1 MSNITEITEGSRLL
15 STKVSYFGMVNEMS
29 RSVDKQHAVINYNPA
44 TDEHLVKDLG
54 SLNGTFV
61 NDLRIPDQI
70 YITLKLSD
78 VIRFGYDSHVY
89 VLEKSQHKVPEEAL
103 KHEKYTS
110 QLQMGLRASE
120 GKRAE
125 HLDDR
130 SKLEKTD
137 RKSLSQETP
146 TSRPTPL
153 YGQPSWWGEED
164 AASKR
169 QHSEGHRS
177 EEGHPEIPKE
187 GSALDSEVNGSLLE
201 YRDAQGKSSFSYH
214 REPSYF
220 EIPTKE
226 FQLHPKSPGAEL
238 HEIPTKDTDTPHAP
252 SIPTTSPTPPVVQ
265 SHASFTI
272 EFDDCTPGKI
282 KIKDH
287 VTKFSSRQR
296 KQQQVSGKTL
306 ATTPTEEMSAECKVA
321 DWLVHSDV
329 RMMRRRPT
337 CEDVYSVK
345 SDQAVNIKS
354 LKGHQHDDGTQSDS
368 EDPVLGKGKQ
378 SKSHHRIQS
387 QHSIQSEL
395 SQSELS
401 EPSQQTV
408 RSYQLVPSQQTV
420 QSHHSIQSDQSV
432 PSQQTVLSV
441 QPHQT
446 VQSVPSQML
455 LQPQFS
461 PPKQTPV
468 SPVVPERPLSE
479 SPPEVR
485 SPTMGPSKPDPQEPL
500 SQQAFI
506 IEFFDNPRKKRSQSF
521 TANPAH
527 ADSYSTLKAK
537 LERRKGGERPNSMHG
552 HIPPTQQVTVPLKG
566 QGQGHGG
573 SLRSSSL
580 KREKTEE
587 PLSGVSASSSSGSGP
602 SSRASSGITIK
613 LFGSVGK
620 KSKLAQEFA
629 AEILMK
635 DAAHRALSPTRDKT
649 SPPMSAPPVMMMSP
663 SRTRIPSPLDP
674 PSSLSYPSTPLQTTA
689 PRSYS
694 PTPAPHSPAL
704 ALSQPPSRSPV
715 QTASPV
721 RSAVPSTTPPMP
733 LDLGVCG
740 VDPKASRVVRNEE
753 EDSLSDAGTYTIETE
768 SQDKEVEEARNM
780 IDQVFGVLDSP
791 EYSGAGVYRPII
803 NDGKDEPAMLR
814 PSDASTVDQ
823 MKAVSMH
830 GFNPA
835 ALSGAPSGPFQ
846 FPTRFQVPSSNT
858 AAQEEGPKWVSRWA
872 SLADSCAEPGCTPPQ
887 GEFAEGDL
895 RLSRLMP
902 SHSVD
907 NSESEGSQS
916 CRIRRLLPQVPP
928 GDGDKPESPTPSILI
943 RHEPPYPGPETPLE
957 RSSGTPRHQDSTQRL
972 CIQDDV
978 DPDSLSD
985 ASRSDDGSVL
995 ERTRKSQGR
1004 TSGATSP
1011 GDAGPQY
1018 RGQDKLSPTQPT
1030 KSTSF
1035 YIGSEE
1041 CSLGKPDLARSPF
1054 LSQGP
1059 DRGRDTP
1066 AKTFP
1071 TTVLIRHLS
1080 SHEPRRLGIK
1090 PNNSAPN
1097 LHSQQDKESKD
1108 PSKDS
1113 LGTSSFVRQESFT
1126 KEQPS
1131 DNIQIK
1137 RLPHISSHPT
1147 LRDMEQRRETAKDP
1161 QPFLREAADASLSSL
1176 EAKLPSSGSGHSS
1189 KRGGSSSH
1197 MDDSLSGESD
1207 VDTASTVSLVS
1218 NKNTH
1223 ITTGPKKRTA
1233 ARSSSSPSVQ
1243 EKGHRQPTARE
1254 RLSEKRRSHVAASDN
1269 SSSKAEQAK
1278 RFQMRRS
1285 TGNCGSLELSEDQQ
1299 SSGQHWPDTASDH
1312 ETGSRP
1318 ASRNKKLIAP
1328 LQKEDNGK
1336 TPKSAAQQA
1345 LIRSNSLSAPR
1356 PTRASMLRRARLGE
1370 TSDNDG
1376 TETDRGS
1383 QNSDHIIAPSKVS
1396 ADGKKLLSR
1405 LDILAMPRKRA
1416 GSFTTPSD
1424 NESSITTPST
1434 RPGFSNRIAESTGP
1448 VRKTSVGEAGAKQ
1461 GVTRGS
1467 VAPGKQPLTRTR
1479 SSGTK
1484 YSSTTS
1490 SRQRQKGS
1498 DYTSTSEEE
1507 YEASSGTP
1515 KHKRSSHMSA
1525 ATQTPR
1531 AQKEKAAAEVARSKS
1546 GSLELEEDEVQN
1558 EDDHYQNW
1566 TTHSAEIAK
1575 LSQDLAKD
1583 LAILAR
1589 EIHDVAGDGDSQ
1601 SSSGMGT
1608 NPSPSSA
1615 PNTPGPASTI
1625 PISSREER
1633 PCTSLRGVLPS
1644 QLVQHIP
1651 EASLNYQK
1659 VLLSPG
1665 STAVMDLDPNMNDQ
1679 DPSSKPRWNR
1689 EEVILDNLMLNPV
1702 SQLSQAI
1709 RENTEQLAE
1718 KMKVLFH
1725 NKTEA
1730 WEEIEAKINAE
1741 NEVPILKTSNK
1752 EISSILNEL
1761 RRVQKQLEMIN
1772 SIVEPGGAG
1781 SGNPKVAAVATAAS
1795 GGQATRSPSRQKKS
1809 PSKPT
1814 GPGDRQRGAGP
1825 STSPTTSKPNAN
1837 ESTKRTTRGPKGA
1850 NFMA

>member
-1 MSNITEITEGSRLL
+1 MSVTSWFLVSSSGTRHRLPR
-15 STKVSYFGMVNEMS
+15 EMIFVGREDCELMLQS

-70 YITLKLSD
+70 YMTLKLSD

-125 HLDDR
+125 HLDDK

-252 SIPTTSPTPPVVQ
+252 PTPTSPTPPVVQ

-306 ATTPTEEMSAECKVA
+306 ATTPTEVMSAECKVA

-354 LKGHQHDDGTQSDS
+354 LKGHHHDDGTQSDS
-368 EDPVLGKGKQ
+368 EDPVLGKGKRR
-378 SKSHHRIQS
+378 KSHHRIQS

-408 RSYQLVPSQQTV
+408 RSYQLVQSQQTV

-446 VQSVPSQML
+446 VQSDPSQML
-455 LQPQFS
+455 LQPHFS
-461 PPKQTPV
+461 PPKLTPV

-479 SPPEVR
+479 SPPEVG
-485 SPTMGPSKPDPQEPL
+485 SPTMGRSKPNPQEPL

-552 HIPPTQQVTVPLKG
+552 HMPPTQQVTVPLKG
-566 QGQGHGG
+566 HGG
-573 SLRSSSL
+573 PLRSSSL

-587 PLSGVSASSSSGSGP
+587 PLSGGSASSSSGSGP
-602 SSRASSGITIK
+602 SSRTSSGITIK
-613 LFGSVGK
+613 PFGSVGK

-629 AEILMK
+629 AEFLMK

-674 PSSLSYPSTPLQTTA
+674 PSSVSYPSTPLQTTA

-721 RSAVPSTTPPMP
+721 RSAVPSTTPLMP
-733 LDLGVCG
+733 LGLG
-740 VDPKASRVVRNEE
+740 VVRNEE

-846 FPTRFQVPSSNT
+846 FPPLFQVPSSNT

-872 SLADSCAEPGCTPPQ
+872 SLADSCAEPGSTPPQ

-907 NSESEGSQS
+907 NSESEASQS

-928 GDGDKPESPTPSILI
+928 GDKDKPESPTPSILI

-972 CIQDDV
+972 CVQDDV

-995 ERTRKSQGR
+995 ERTRKSQER

-1011 GDAGPQY
+1011 GDTGPHY
-1018 RGQDKLSPTQPT
+1018 RGQDKLSPSQPT

-1041 CSLGKPDLARSPF
+1041 CSLVKPDLARSPF

-1059 DRGRDTP
+1059 ERGRDIP
-1066 AKTFP
+1066 AKTSP

-1090 PNNSAPN
+1090 PNSSAPN

-1131 DNIQIK
+1131 DDIQIK

-1161 QPFLREAADASLSSL
+1161 QPFLRDAADASLSSL
-1176 EAKLPSSGSGHSS
+1176 EVKLPSSGSGHSS

-1218 NKNTH
+1218 NKNTPV
-1223 ITTGPKKRTA
+1223 TTGPKKRTA

-1254 RLSEKRRSHVAASDN
+1254 RLSEKRRSHAAAGDN

-1285 TGNCGSLELSEDQQ
+1285 TGNCGSLDLSEDQQ

-1312 ETGSRP
+1312 ETSSRP

-1336 TPKSAAQQA
+1336 TAKSAAQQA

-1356 PTRASMLRRARLGE
+1356 PTRASMLRRARLEE

-1383 QNSDHIIAPSKVS
+1383 QNSDHIGAPSKVS

-1434 RPGFSNRIAESTGP
+1434 RPGFSNRSAESTGP

-1467 VAPGKQPLTRTR
+1467 GAPGKQPFTR

-1625 PISSREER
+1625 PISS
-1633 PCTSLRGVLPS
+1633 
-1644 QLVQHIP
+1644 
-1651 EASLNYQK
+1651 
-1659 VLLSPG
+1659 
-1665 STAVMDLDPNMNDQ
+1665 
-1679 DPSSKPRWNR
+1679 R

-1850 NFMA
+1850 NLMA

>member
-1 MSNITEITEGSRLL
+1 MSVTSWFLVSSLGTRHRLPR
-15 STKVSYFGMVNEMS
+15 EMIFVGREDCELMLQS
-29 RSVDKQHAVINYNPA
+29 RSVDKQHAVINYNPV

-61 NDLRIPDQI
+61 NDLRIPDQT

-89 VLEKSQHKVPEEAL
+89 VLERSQHKVPEEAL

-110 QLQMGLRASE
+110 QLQMGLKASE
-120 GKRAE
+120 GKRPE
-125 HLDDR
+125 HVGEKT
-130 SKLEKTD
+130 KLEKAD
-137 RKSLSQETP
+137 RKSLSQEVP

-164 AASKR
+164 AASKADGHR
-169 QHSEGHRS
+169 PEDGHSE
-177 EEGHPEIPKE
+177 IQKE
-187 GSALDSEVNGSLLE
+187 TSALDPEVNGSLLE
-201 YRDAQGKSSFSYH
+201 YRDHQGKSIFPYH

-238 HEIPTKDTDTPHAP
+238 HEIPTKDTDTPPAHAP
-252 SIPTTSPTPPVVQ
+252 PGPPSHTPPVVQ

-296 KQQQVSGKTL
+296 KQQQASGKPL
-306 ATTPTEEMSAECKVA
+306 ASTPTEVMSAECKVV

-329 RMMRRRPT
+329 SMMRRRPT

-354 LKGHQHDDGTQSDS
+354 LKGHHHDDGTQSDS
-368 EDPVLGKGKQ
+368 EDPVLGKGKRTM
-378 SKSHHRIQS
+378 SHHRVQS
-387 QHSIQSEL
+387 QQSVQSEH

-408 RSYQLVPSQQTV
+408 LSYKLVQSEQPHQAVPSQQTV
-420 QSHHSIQSDQSV
+420 QAVPSEQSV
-432 PSQQTVLSV
+432 PSQR
-441 QPHQT
+441 
-446 VQSVPSQML
+446 L
-455 LQPQFS
+455 LQTQFS
-461 PPKQTPV
+461 PPKLSPV
-468 SPVVPERPLSE
+468 SPVAPERPLSE
-479 SPPEVR
+479 SPPEAR
-485 SPTMGPSKPDPQEPL
+485 SPPTGLSKPGPQEPL
-500 SQQAFI
+500 CQQAFI
-506 IEFFDNPRKKRSQSF
+506 IEFFDDNPRKKRSQSF

-527 ADSYSTLKAK
+527 ADSYSALKAK
-537 LERRKGGERPNSMHG
+537 LERRKGGERPSSMHG
-552 HIPPTQQVTVPLKG
+552 HIPPTQQVTLPLKG
-566 QGQGHGG
+566 QSHGG
-573 SLRSSSL
+573 PQRSSSL

-587 PLSGVSASSSSGSGP
+587 PLSGGSASSSSASGSGP

-613 LFGSVGK
+613 PFGSVGK

-629 AEILMK
+629 AELLIK
-635 DAAHRALSPTRDKT
+635 DAGHRASSPSRDKT
-649 SPPMSAPPVMMMSP
+649 SPPPMSAPPVMMVSP

-674 PSSLSYPSTPLQTTA
+674 PSSVSYPSTPMPPPV

-694 PTPAPHSPAL
+694 PTPAPLSPVL
-704 ALSQPPSRSPV
+704 ALSHPPSRSPV
-715 QTASPV
+715 QTGSPV
-721 RSAVPSTTPPMP
+721 HSTVPSQPPLMP
-733 LDLGVCG
+733 PVLGIRG
-740 VDPKASRVVRNEE
+740 VDPKASRVVRNDE

-803 NDGKDEPAMLR
+803 NDGKDELAMLR
-814 PSDASTVDQ
+814 PSDGSTVDQ
-823 MKAVSMH
+823 IAEVSMH
-830 GFNPA
+830 GYKPA
-835 ALSGAPSGPFQ
+835 GLGGGPSGPIQ
-846 FPTRFQVPSSNT
+846 LQSST
-858 AAQEEGPKWVSRWA
+858 IVSLEEGPKWVSRWA
-872 SLADSCAEPGCTPPQ
+872 SLADSYAEPGSTPLQ

-895 RLSRLMP
+895 RLMSRSMP
-902 SHSVD
+902 SHSVE
-907 NSESEGSQS
+907 NSESEGSQG

-928 GDGDKPESPTPSILI
+928 GDREKPESPTPSILI
-943 RHEPPYPGPETPLE
+943 RHEPHYPEPECHLD
-957 RSSGTPRHQDSTQRL
+957 RSGVVPQRQDNAERL
-972 CIQDDV
+972 CVRDDV

-985 ASRSDDGSVL
+985 ASRSDDGPLL
-995 ERTRKSQGR
+995 ERTRRSQGR
-1004 TSGATSP
+1004 SSTTYP
-1011 GDAGPQY
+1011 GDTGPQY
-1018 RGQDKLSPTQPT
+1018 RGQDKLSPTQST

-1035 YIGSEE
+1035 YIGSED
-1041 CSLGKPDLARSPF
+1041 SGIGKLDLAPSSV
-1054 LSQGP
+1054 LSQRSE
-1059 DRGRDTP
+1059 RGRDTP
-1066 AKTFP
+1066 AKTSP
-1071 TTVLIRHLS
+1071 TTVIIRHLS
-1080 SHEPRRLGIK
+1080 SHEPRRPGVK

-1097 LHSQQDKESKD
+1097 LYSQQDKDSKD
-1108 PSKDS
+1108 LNKDA

-1126 KEQPS
+1126 KERPS
-1131 DNIQIK
+1131 DDVQIK

-1147 LRDMEQRRETAKDP
+1147 LRDMEQGRETPQDP
-1161 QPFLREAADASLSSL
+1161 QPFLREAADATLSSL
-1176 EAKLPSSGSGHSS
+1176 EAKFPSSGSGRSS

-1218 NKNTH
+1218 NQNAPV
-1223 ITTGPKKRTA
+1223 TTGPRKSTTVGGPQKE
-1233 ARSSSSPSVQ
+1233 RSSSGSSVQ
-1243 EKGHRQPTARE
+1243 TKGHRQPTARE
-1254 RLSEKRRSHVAASDN
+1254 RLSEKRRSHAATGDGSG
-1269 SSSKAEQAK
+1269 SKAEQSK

-1285 TGNCGSLELSEDQQ
+1285 TGNRGSLDLAE
-1299 SSGQHWPDTASDH
+1299 GQHWPDMASDH
-1312 ETGSRP
+1312 ESGPRTSSR
-1318 ASRNKKLIAP
+1318 SKKHTAP

-1336 TPKSAAQQA
+1336 TPRSAAQQA

-1370 TSDNDG
+1370 TSDNEG
-1376 TETDRGS
+1376 AETDRGS
-1383 QNSDHIIAPSKVS
+1383 QNSDHIGAPSKVS

-1405 LDILAMPRKRA
+1405 LDILAMPRKRT
-1416 GSFTTPSD
+1416 GSFTMPSD
-1424 NESSITTPST
+1424 NESSTTTPST
-1434 RPGFSNRIAESTGP
+1434 RPGFSNRGAESTGP
-1448 VRKTSVGEAGAKQ
+1448 VRKTSVGEAGSKQ
-1461 GVTRGS
+1461 GSTKGAS
-1467 VAPGKQPLTRTR
+1467 APGKQPTTRTR
-1479 SSGTK
+1479 SSSGK
-1484 YSSTTS
+1484 YSSATS
-1490 SRQRQKGS
+1490 YRRKQKGS

-1515 KHKRSSHMSA
+1515 KHKRSSHTSA

-1531 AQKEKAAAEVARSKS
+1531 AQKERPTTAQPKS
-1546 GSLELEEDEVQN
+1546 CSPEAVEDDIQN
-1558 EDDHYQNW
+1558 EADHYQNW

-1615 PNTPGPASTI
+1615 PNTPGPACTV
-1625 PISSREER
+1625 PISSREE
-1633 PCTSLRGVLPS
+1633 
-1644 QLVQHIP
+1644 LVQHIP

-1665 STAVMDLDPNMNDQ
+1665 STAVMDLDPNMNGQ
-1679 DPSSKPRWNR
+1679 DTSFKPRWNR

-1772 SIVEPGGAG
+1772 SIVEPSGAA
-1781 SGNPKVAAVATAAS
+1781 SGNPKVAAVAAAAVS
-1795 GGQATRSPSRQKKS
+1795 GGQGTRSPSRQKKS
-1809 PSKPT
+1809 PSKPSGT
-1814 GPGDRQRGAGP
+1814 GDRQRGAGP
-1825 STSPTTSKPNAN
+1825 STSPTTSKPNSN
-1837 ESTKRTTRGPKGA
+1837 ENTKRTTRGPKGA
-1850 NFMA
+1850 NLMS

>member
-1 MSNITEITEGSRLL
+1 MSVTSWFLVSSSGIRHRLPR
-15 STKVSYFGMVNEMS
+15 EMIFVGREDCELMLQS

-125 HLDDR
+125 HLDDK

-137 RKSLSQETP
+137 RKCLSQETP

-164 AASKR
+164 AASKG
-169 QHSEGHRS
+169 QHSEGHRP

-201 YRDAQGKSSFSYH
+201 YRDAQGKSNFSYH

-226 FQLHPKSPGAEL
+226 FHLHPKSPGAEL
-238 HEIPTKDTDTPHAP
+238 HEIPTKDTDTPHAA
-252 SIPTTSPTPPVVQ
+252 PTPTSPTPPVVQ

-306 ATTPTEEMSAECKVA
+306 ATTPTEVMSAECKVA

-354 LKGHQHDDGTQSDS
+354 LKGHHHDDGTQSDS
-368 EDPVLGKGKQ
+368 EDPVLGKGKR

-395 SQSELS
+395 SQSDLS

-408 RSYQLVPSQQTV
+408 RSYQLVQSQQTV
-420 QSHHSIQSDQSV
+420 QSDQSV
-432 PSQQTVLSV
+432 ASQQPVLSV

-461 PPKQTPV
+461 PPKLTPV

-485 SPTMGPSKPDPQEPL
+485 SPTMGHSKPDPQEPL

-566 QGQGHGG
+566 QGHGG
-573 SLRSSSL
+573 PLRSSSL

-587 PLSGVSASSSSGSGP
+587 PLSGGSASSSSGSGP

-613 LFGSVGK
+613 PFGSVGK

-629 AEILMK
+629 AEFLMK

-674 PSSLSYPSTPLQTTA
+674 PSSVSYPSTPLQTTA

-721 RSAVPSTTPPMP
+721 RSAVPSMTPLMP
-733 LDLGVCG
+733 LGLGVCG

-803 NDGKDEPAMLR
+803 NDGKDELAMLR

-846 FPTRFQVPSSNT
+846 FPTLFQVPSANT

-872 SLADSCAEPGCTPPQ
+872 SLADGYAEPGCTPSQ

-895 RLSRLMP
+895 RLMSRLMP

-928 GDGDKPESPTPSILI
+928 GDRDKPESPTPSILI
-943 RHEPPYPGPETPLE
+943 CHEPPYPGPETPLE
-957 RSSGTPRHQDSTQRL
+957 RSSGTPRHQDSAQRL
-972 CIQDDV
+972 CVQDDV

-1011 GDAGPQY
+1011 GDTGPHY
-1018 RGQDKLSPTQPT
+1018 TGQDKLPPTQPT

-1041 CSLGKPDLARSPF
+1041 CTLGKPDLARSPF

-1059 DRGRDTP
+1059 DRGRDAP
-1066 AKTFP
+1066 AKTSP

-1080 SHEPRRLGIK
+1080 SHEPRRSGIK

-1131 DNIQIK
+1131 DDTQIK

-1176 EAKLPSSGSGHSS
+1176 EGKLPSSGSGHSS

-1218 NKNTH
+1218 NKNTPV
-1223 ITTGPKKRTA
+1223 TTGPKKRTA

-1254 RLSEKRRSHVAASDN
+1254 RLSEKRRSHAAAGDN

-1285 TGNCGSLELSEDQQ
+1285 TENRGSLDLSEDQQ

-1383 QNSDHIIAPSKVS
+1383 QNSDHIGAPSKVS

-1424 NESSITTPST
+1424 NESSITTTST
-1434 RPGFSNRIAESTGP
+1434 RPGFSNRSAESTGP
-1448 VRKTSVGEAGAKQ
+1448 VRKISVGEAGAKQ
-1461 GVTRGS
+1461 GVTKGS
-1467 VAPGKQPLTRTR
+1467 GAPGKQPLTRTR

-1507 YEASSGTP
+1507 YEASSETP
-1515 KHKRSSHMSA
+1515 KHKRSSHTSA

-1531 AQKEKAAAEVARSKS
+1531 AQKERAAAEVARSKS

-1644 QLVQHIP
+1644 Q
-1651 EASLNYQK
+1651 
-1659 VLLSPG
+1659 
-1665 STAVMDLDPNMNDQ
+1665 
-1679 DPSSKPRWNR
+1679 
-1689 EEVILDNLMLNPV
+1689 VILDNLMLNPV